1 MFNFFRNFHR
11 IQRLAWGLFYQSPA
25 YAIGLDTLS
34 VKEFPTGENV
44 MLVPVGKLYVQDLR
58 VIDTLDVPFPPQRE
72 GFIIPAETSD
82 GLPVV
87 QVIAGGEVVALAG
100 QGFLIFDP
108 IVPARH
114 DKDLLIVLSKALA
127 IAKNIS
133 TAAMLC

>member
-1 MFNFFRNFHR
+1 MFNFRDFHR
-11 IQRLAWGLFYQSPA
+11 IQKIAWGLFYEPPA
-25 YAIGLDTLS
+25 YAIGFETLS

-44 MLVPVGKLYVQDLR
+44 MLVPVGRLYVRDIR

-72 GFIIPAETSD
+72 GFIIPAETPD

-87 QVIAGGEVVALAG
+87 QVVAGGEVVALAG

-108 IVPARH
+108 IIPAKRES
-114 DKDLLIVLSKALA
+114 LLVLSKALSRL
-127 IAKNIS
+127 NPS

>member
-1 MFNFFRNFHR
+1 MFDQFRR
-11 IQRLAWGLFYQSPA
+11 IQRIAWGLFYEPPA
-25 YAIGLDTLS
+25 YAIGFETLS

-44 MLVPVGKLYVQDLR
+44 ILVPVGRLYVRDIR

-72 GFIIPAETSD
+72 GFIIPAETPD

-87 QVIAGGEVVALAG
+87 QVVAGGEVVALAG

-108 IVPARH
+108 IIPTRRES
-114 DKDLLIVLSKALA
+114 LLVLSKALSRL
-127 IAKNIS
+127 NPS